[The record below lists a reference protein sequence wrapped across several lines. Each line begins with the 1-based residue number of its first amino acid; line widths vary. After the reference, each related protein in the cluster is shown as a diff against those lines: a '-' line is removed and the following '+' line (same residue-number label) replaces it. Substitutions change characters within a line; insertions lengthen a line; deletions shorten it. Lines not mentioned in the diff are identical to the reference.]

1 MDGTED
7 FLLCTDCRRA
17 YPVGGT
23 KRTESRAFCPYPDCG
38 SQDALA
44 WEWSAMRKAN
54 PGLPRVPQGG
64 AQYG

>member
-44 WEWSAMRKAN
+44 WEWSATDAYNSATNSGNDTKY
-54 PGLPRVPQGG
+54 PR
-64 AQYG
+64 